1 MRATTRGVL
10 VLGFLAWPALG
21 PAPAQT
27 AGAPA
32 ASPAAAVPAPAQ
44 TAGMEDA
51 AQKVAEAWLALVD
64 EGKFAESWD
73 EASAYARRVVPK
85 ELWMQAEQGGRQ
97 PLGRVIARKLKSRTY
112 REQLPG
118 APDGKYVVILYD
130 TTFENKKDALE
141 TITPTLDGDRW
152 RVSGYWVR

>member
-1 MRATTRGVL
+1 
-10 VLGFLAWPALG
+10 
-21 PAPAQT
+21 
-27 AGAPA
+27 
-32 ASPAAAVPAPAQ
+32 
-44 TAGMEDA
+44 
-51 AQKVAEAWLALVD
+51 
-64 EGKFAESWD
+64 
-73 EASAYARRVVPK
+73 
-85 ELWMQAEQGGRQ
+85 
-97 PLGRVIARKLKSRTY
+97 VIARKLKSRTY